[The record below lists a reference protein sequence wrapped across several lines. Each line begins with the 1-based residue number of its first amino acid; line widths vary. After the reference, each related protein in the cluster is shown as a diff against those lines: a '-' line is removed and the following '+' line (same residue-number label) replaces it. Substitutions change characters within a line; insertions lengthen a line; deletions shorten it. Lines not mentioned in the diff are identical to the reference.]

1 MNLRIGRRLEAGH
14 HSESYIYTY
23 VYSVLF
29 TYPVDNEN
37 TLIETVV

>member
-1 MNLRIGRRLEAGH
+1 LRIGRRLEAGH

-29 TYPVDNEN
+29 T
-37 TLIETVV
+37 